1 MVIRKIIGLLFAV
14 LPVQIGAAQ
23 ENPYDNAIGEAISR
37 SDWFETRARYEQSA
51 DSLSDYMR
59 LFSGALLDH
68 NFNNPAGAVEKIQHM
83 YDEYNAQMG
92 GNFFSLFWMM
102 SDNLAK
108 LGHFKAAHDICTSLL
123 AQGRDYMDEGTR
135 TAFETNAV
143 LFGLKSQWPRMGI
156 ADADA
161 NYDIPFGVEDEQIKF
176 TAVRGMQRIG
186 AMLDSGGQMTIID
199 KQLAS
204 QLELPMS
211 ADSIRFNETRCP
223 LALLDTL
230 RLGTAVFVHVP
241 CVVLPLGDT
250 GVTDCGL
257 ILGNDILQL
266 FPEIELDYE
275 LRKLHLRSRTV
286 SSPDAPRN
294 LMLNKVPYI
303 RVELDGIPA
312 TMVWDTGASKSSV
325 EPEFHE
331 AHRDRLPPLQA
342 HGRKRGKT
350 ATGDTGVTDCG
361 LILGNDILQLFPEI
375 ELDYE
380 LRKLHLRSRTVSSPD
395 APRNLMLNKVPYI
408 RVELDGIPAT
418 MVWDTGASKS
428 SVEPEFHEAHRD
440 RLPPLQAHGRKRGK
454 TATGYSPVLEYAIL
468 PQMELTIGDKTGVM
482 TNLYVIEDM
491 PHSQLMGIPFDG
503 TLGVLPPAEFKQLT
517 INFQE
522 MYFVVN

>member
-1 MVIRKIIGLLFAV
+1 MIIRKIICLLFAV
-14 LPVQIGAAQ
+14 LLVRSGIAQ

-37 SDWFETRARYEQSA
+37 SDWFETRVRYERTA

-68 NFNNPAGAVEKIQHM
+68 NFNNPAGAVEKIQRM

-108 LGHFKAAHDICTSLL
+108 LGHFNAAHDICTSLL

-143 LFGLKSQWPRMGI
+143 LFGLQSQWPRMEI
-156 ADADA
+156 SDADA
-161 NYDIPFGVEDEQIKF
+161 NYDIPFDVEDEQIKF
-176 TAVRGMQRIG
+176 TVVRGTQRIS
-186 AMLDSGGQMTIID
+186 AMLDSGGQMTVID
-199 KQLAS
+199 KQLTER
-204 QLELPMS
+204 LGLPLS
-211 ADSIRFNETRCP
+211 ADSIWFNETRCP

-230 RLGTAVFVHVP
+230 RLGAAVFVNIP
-241 CVVLPLGDT
+241 CVVLPLEET
-250 GVTDCGL
+250 GVTDCSL
-257 ILGNDILQL
+257 ILGNDVLQL
-266 FPEIELDYE
+266 FPEIELDYGVRE
-275 LRKLHLRSRTV
+275 LRLKSHTTPL
-286 SSPDAPRN
+286 PDAPRN
-294 LMLNKVPYI
+294 LMLHKIPYI
-303 RVELDGIPA
+303 LV
-312 TMVWDTGASKSSV
+312 
-325 EPEFHE
+325 
-331 AHRDRLPPLQA
+331 
-342 HGRKRGKT
+342 
-350 ATGDTGVTDCG
+350 
-361 LILGNDILQLFPEI
+361 
-375 ELDYE
+375 
-380 LRKLHLRSRTVSSPD
+380 KL
-395 APRNLMLNKVPYI
+395 N
-408 RVELDGIPAT
+408 GIPAT

-503 TLGVLPPAEFKQLT
+503 TLGVLPPAEFKRLT

>member
-14 LPVQIGAAQ
+14 LLAQIGAAQ

-156 ADADA
+156 SDADA

-199 KQLAS
+199 KQLAT
-204 QLELPMS
+204 QLEVPM
-211 ADSIRFNETRCP
+211 
-223 LALLDTL
+223 
-230 RLGTAVFVHVP
+230 
-241 CVVLPLGDT
+241 
-250 GVTDCGL
+250 
-257 ILGNDILQL
+257 
-266 FPEIELDYE
+266 
-275 LRKLHLRSRTV
+275 
-286 SSPDAPRN
+286 
-294 LMLNKVPYI
+294 
-303 RVELDGIPA
+303 
-312 TMVWDTGASKSSV
+312 
-325 EPEFHE
+325 
-331 AHRDRLPPLQA
+331 
-342 HGRKRGKT
+342 
-350 ATGDTGVTDCG
+350 
-361 LILGNDILQLFPEI
+361 
-375 ELDYE
+375 
-380 LRKLHLRSRTVSSPD
+380 
-395 APRNLMLNKVPYI
+395 
-408 RVELDGIPAT
+408 
-418 MVWDTGASKS
+418 
-428 SVEPEFHEAHRD
+428 
-440 RLPPLQAHGRKRGK
+440 
-454 TATGYSPVLEYAIL
+454 
-468 PQMELTIGDKTGVM
+468 
-482 TNLYVIEDM
+482 
-491 PHSQLMGIPFDG
+491 
-503 TLGVLPPAEFKQLT
+503 
-517 INFQE
+517 
-522 MYFVVN
+522 

>member
-1 MVIRKIIGLLFAV
+1 MIIRKIICLLFAV
-14 LPVQIGAAQ
+14 LLVRSGIAQ

-37 SDWFETRARYEQSA
+37 SDWFETRARYERTA

-68 NFNNPAGAVEKIQHM
+68 NFNNPAGAVEKIQRM

-143 LFGLKSQWPRMGI
+143 LFGLQSQWPRMEI
-156 ADADA
+156 SDADA
-161 NYDIPFGVEDEQIKF
+161 NYDIPFDVEDEQIKF
-176 TAVRGMQRIG
+176 TAVRGTQRIS
-186 AMLDSGGQMTIID
+186 AMLDSGGQMTVID
-199 KQLAS
+199 KQLTER
-204 QLELPMS
+204 LGLPLS

-230 RLGTAVFVHVP
+230 RLGAAVFVNIP
-241 CVVLPLGDT
+241 CVVLPLEET
-250 GVTDCGL
+250 GVTDCSL
-257 ILGNDILQL
+257 ILGNDVLQL
-266 FPEIELDYE
+266 FPEIELDYGVRE
-275 LRKLHLRSRTV
+275 LRLKSHTTPL
-286 SSPDAPRN
+286 PDAPRN
-294 LMLNKVPYI
+294 LMLHKIPYI
-303 RVELDGIPA
+303 LVKLNGIPA
-312 TMVWDTGASKSSV
+312 AMVWDTGASKSS
-325 EPEFHE
+325 
-331 AHRDRLPPLQA
+331 L
-342 HGRKRGKT
+342 
-350 ATGDTGVTDCG
+350 
-361 LILGNDILQLFPEI
+361 
-375 ELDYE
+375 
-380 LRKLHLRSRTVSSPD
+380 
-395 APRNLMLNKVPYI
+395 
-408 RVELDGIPAT
+408 
-418 MVWDTGASKS
+418 
-428 SVEPEFHEAHRD
+428 EPEFHEAHRD

-454 TATGYSPVLEYAIL
+454 TATGYSPVLEYALL

-482 TNLYVIEDM
+482 ANLYVIEDM

-503 TLGVLPPAEFKQLT
+503 TLGVLPPAKFKRLT